1 MSWVR
6 FPPVVLMYNG
16 SLVGRAGNLNNVS
29 CFCPG
34 SPTGRDSG
42 LKIRP
47 VWVRIPFGALIL
59 KKEISRPSR
68 GVPLL
73 HATLLCGHKLRCK
86 CGYNTGI
93 SVQARVFISS
103 SLNWRRSM
111 PGINPIG
118 RDDWL
123 KPNTVRVQIPPA
135 PSNYCTVV
143 YRIYWGLDFLP
154 TMLVRIK

>member
-1 MSWVR
+1 MVKTQSRLQRSKCGYGDIEQYENPSSV
-6 FPPVVLMYNG
+6 G
-16 SLVGRAGNLNNVS
+16 SN
-29 CFCPG
+29 P
-34 SPTGRDSG
+34 
-42 LKIRP
+42 IRG
-47 VWVRIPFGALIL
+47 ITFT
-59 KKEISRPSR
+59 KEISSPSR

-103 SLNWRRSM
+103 LLNWRRSM

-123 KPNTVRVQIPPA
+123 KPNTVRVQIPYTRPLNKYGQVA
-135 PSNYCTVV
+135 NRQTRRTVNP
-143 YRIYWGLDFLP
+143 LL
-154 TMLVRIK
+154 L